1 MIGAYLKKKLSSGE
15 KVFLIGPDYSGG
27 HEILEGFKNQFP
39 AGQIAGELYP
49 PFAKT
54 SDYSPYLAKIQQSGA
69 KNVFAFFAGSEA
81 INFTKQFDQFGL
93 ASSVHL
99 YATGDLTE
107 GDALGAESASAQG
120 IQTVL
125 NYNFDIDTSVNKKFV
140 PAFEK
145 KYKEHPTVRAAVLYD
160 IAIMLDKAV
169 ASISGD
175 VSGQAIADALA
186 KSGEVQGVR
195 GAIKF
200 NDNRTIVQNWYLREV
215 KKVDGDLTN
224 VLVEKM
230 PSDFLYK

>member
-1 MIGAYLKKKLSSGE
+1 M
-15 KVFLIGPDYSGG
+15 
-27 HEILEGFKNQFP
+27 
-39 AGQIAGELYP
+39 
-49 PFAKT
+49 
-54 SDYSPYLAKIQQSGA
+54 
-69 KNVFAFFAGSEA
+69 
-81 INFTKQFDQFGL
+81 
-93 ASSVHL
+93 
-99 YATGDLTE
+99 
-107 GDALGAESASAQG
+107 
-120 IQTVL
+120 
-125 NYNFDIDTSVNKKFV
+125 
-140 PAFEK
+140 
-145 KYKEHPTVRAAVLYD
+145 RAAVLYD